1 MSGLTVGYLS
11 IDEMVLEIKVI
22 GGTDEEKSQ
31 GLIVQDVLHDKHRL
45 LVTLLLSNAFA
56 MEALPIF
63 INRLLPEW
71 AAIIISTTLVL
82 FLGEVIPQ
90 AYATGPNQMKVACM
104 CANLTKNLM
113 WVLYPLNYPLGL
125 MLDSILG
132 KHSRNRLINS
142 DLRTLIELHTYS
154 SLKKHELIH
163 DATEEKTNKPD
174 KINSTGNSNYNQTN
188 NKSKKPIEL
197 QPIQDTVN
205 SIDEY
210 NSQINTLKEDKLSY
224 IKGNELSSADYVK
237 KDLGLNDEQANL
249 MVSAIEMKDKNAIE
263 LMIPINLTFV
273 TSYDEKIDNIRL
285 SVILEKGYSRIPVYA
300 GSDSNNII
308 GLVRIKQLIGI
319 DFTNNKSMRQH
330 GIQLKKPLCISPR
343 TSLLE
348 LLREFRKGKSHMA
361 FISESPKE
369 LSRKLDITCGITK
382 GDVKDIKSNTQVLG
396 IVTIED
402 VIEKMINSEIYD
414 EDDYDDMKKDN
425 KLAGKS
431 KFIVY

>member
-22 GGTDEEKSQ
+22 GGTDEEKAQ

-90 AYATGPNQMKVACM
+90 AYATGPNQMKVASM

-113 WVLYPLNYPLGL
+113 WLLYPLNYPLGL
-125 MLDSILG
+125 MLDHILG
-132 KHSRNRLINS
+132 KHSRNRLLNS
-142 DLRTLIELHTYS
+142 DLKNLIELHTFS

-163 DATEEKTNKPD
+163 DSEAAKKEN
-174 KINSTGNSNYNQTN
+174 INITSKN
-188 NKSKKPIEL
+188 KKPIEL
-197 QPIQDTVN
+197 QVIPDAIN
-205 SIDEY
+205 SMDEY
-210 NSQINTLKEDKLSY
+210 NSQINTIKEDKLSY
-224 IKGNELSSADYVK
+224 IKGTELTSTEEVK
-237 KDLGLNDEQANL
+237 KDLGLNDEQASL
-249 MVSAIEMKDKNAIE
+249 MVSAIEMRDKNAIE
-263 LMIPINLTFV
+263 LMIKINKTFII
-273 TSYDEKIDNIRL
+273 SYDEKIDNVRL
-285 SVILEKGYSRIPVYA
+285 SLILEKGYSRIPVYA
-300 GSDSNNII
+300 GNDSNNII

-319 DFTNNKSMRQH
+319 DFTTSKSMRQH

-361 FISESPKE
+361 FISESPKD
-369 LSRKLDITCGITK
+369 LSRKLDITCG
-382 GDVKDIKSNTQVLG
+382 
-396 IVTIED
+396 
-402 VIEKMINSEIYD
+402 
-414 EDDYDDMKKDN
+414 
-425 KLAGKS
+425 
-431 KFIVY
+431 

>member
-22 GGTDEEKSQ
+22 GGTDEEKAQ

-90 AYATGPNQMKVACM
+90 AYATGPNQMKVASM

-113 WVLYPLNYPLGL
+113 WLLYPLNYPLGL
-125 MLDSILG
+125 MLDHILG
-132 KHSRNRLINS
+132 KHSRNRLLNS
-142 DLRTLIELHTYS
+142 DLKNLIELHTFS

-163 DATEEKTNKPD
+163 DSEATKKEN
-174 KINSTGNSNYNQTN
+174 INITSKN
-188 NKSKKPIEL
+188 KKPIEL
-197 QPIQDTVN
+197 QVIPDAIN
-205 SIDEY
+205 SMDEY
-210 NSQINTLKEDKLSY
+210 NSQINTIKEDKLSY
-224 IKGNELSSADYVK
+224 IKGTELTSTEEVK
-237 KDLGLNDEQANL
+237 KDLGLNDEQASL
-249 MVSAIEMKDKNAIE
+249 MVSAIEMRDKNAIE
-263 LMIPINLTFV
+263 LMIKINKTFII
-273 TSYDEKIDNIRL
+273 SYDEKIDNVRL
-285 SVILEKGYSRIPVYA
+285 SLILEKGYSRIPVYA
-300 GSDSNNII
+300 GNDSNNII

-319 DFTNNKSMRQH
+319 DFTTSKSMRQH

-361 FISESPKE
+361 FISESPKD
-369 LSRKLDITCGITK
+369 LSRKLDITCGLAR
-382 GDVKDIKSNTQVLG
+382 GDIKDIKSNIQVMG

-425 KLAGKS
+425 KIAGKS
-431 KFIVY
+431 KKNY